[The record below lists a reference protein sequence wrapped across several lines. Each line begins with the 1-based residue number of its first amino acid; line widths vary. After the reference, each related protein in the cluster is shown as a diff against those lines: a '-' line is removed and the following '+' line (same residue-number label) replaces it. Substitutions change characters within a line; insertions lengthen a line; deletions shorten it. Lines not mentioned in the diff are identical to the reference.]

1 MEFWAQ
7 LCEDLPD
14 LGKLHEI
21 GVHIFGSCQEVE
33 ENWNRLK
40 KIGGNSIS
48 KPMRIYAKY
57 QLDVLNN
64 KEMGENLLDQVQ
76 NITAVSHTNQIDYL
90 NESLPFI
97 FLSTEPVSMKS
108 IQLFL
113 LKKNSLGKI
122 GHHV

>member
-1 MEFWAQ
+1 MEFWTQ
-7 LCEDLPD
+7 LCEDVPD

-21 GVHIFGSCQEVE
+21 GVHIFASCQEVE
-33 ENWNRLK
+33 ENWSRLK

-64 KEMGENLLDQVQ
+64 KEMGENLLDQIQ
-76 NITAVSHTNQIDYL
+76 NITAVAHTNQIDYL

-97 FLSTEPVSMKS
+97 FLSTEPVLIKL
-108 IQLFL
+108 INLLL
-113 LKKNSLGKI
+113 LKNI
-122 GHHV
+122 F